1 MPGGQW
7 QPEWIA
13 ALSCPVLLV
22 TRPDLGT
29 LNHTHLTVEALSA
42 RGIPALGLIINGVPL
57 DTPADPADPSV
68 TTNLEVLARVPGL
81 PRLGCVPRHEP
92 HTARDE
98 HDREQSRAL
107 AHAVWTRLKSSHP

>member
-29 LNHTHLTVEALSA
+29 LNHTHLTAEALAA
-42 RGIPALGLIINGVPL
+42 RGLPALGLIINGVPL

-68 TTNLEVLARVPGL
+68 TTNLEVLARIPGL
-81 PRLGCVPRHEP
+81 
-92 HTARDE
+92 RDLAASPATSPTPAAYD